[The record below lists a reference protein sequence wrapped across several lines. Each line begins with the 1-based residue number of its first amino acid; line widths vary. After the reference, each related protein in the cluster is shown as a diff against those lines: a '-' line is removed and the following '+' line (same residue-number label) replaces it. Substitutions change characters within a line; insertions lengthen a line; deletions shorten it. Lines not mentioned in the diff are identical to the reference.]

1 MKTII
6 VIPARLASSRLP
18 RKLLLSETGK
28 SVLQHT
34 FERASLSQLAD
45 RVVVACDH
53 PEIESEVKRFGGEV
67 MMTRSDHVCGTDRVA
82 EAVSHCEADL
92 IVNLQGDE
100 PEIEPEAIDLLI
112 ELLQR
117 YPSVPVATLAAPI
130 RNRDDLNNPACVKI
144 VFDVADRA
152 LYFSRSPI
160 PHPRN
165 WDDGLLDGSSEL
177 LTGSRQG
184 SDFREGNNA
193 PLTAAFWQHIGLYG
207 YQREFLMNISTLPTT
222 AIERIESLEQL
233 RFLHAGH
240 AMLVGKVE
248 HATAGIDTRE
258 DYAAFVSRQKT

>member
-6 VIPARLASSRLP
+6 FIPARLASSRLL
-18 RKLLLSETGK
+18 RKLLLNETGK

-34 FERASLSQLAD
+34 FEQASLSKLAD
-45 RVVVACDH
+45 RVVVACDDA
-53 PEIESEVKRFGGEV
+53 EIEAEVKRFGGEAV
-67 MMTRSDHVCGTDRVA
+67 MTRPDHVCGTDRVA
-82 EAVSHCEADL
+82 EAASHYEADL
-92 IVNLQGDE
+92 IINVQGDE
-100 PEIEPEAIDLLI
+100 PEIKPEAIDLLI

-117 YPSVPVATLAAPI
+117 YPTVPVATLATPI

-144 VFDVADRA
+144 VFDAADRA

-160 PHPRN
+160 PHPRI
-165 WDDGLLDGSSEL
+165 WDEGLLDGSSKVFAEPNSNQL
-177 LTGSRQG
+177 PES
-184 SDFREGNNA
+184 SNA

-207 YQREFLMNISTLPTT
+207 YRRDFLMNISSLPTA

-240 AMLVGKVE
+240 PMLVGKVE
-248 HATAGIDTRE
+248 HSTAGIDTPE